1 MVILVDFE
9 DDLPKSTPLFQ
20 QAMSLGCAPERKDP
34 IHDGAQLLLPGELEN
49 PKKVALRAH
58 GGAKDLDLPKEDLA

>member
-34 IHDGAQLLLPGELEN
+34 IHDGAQLLLSDQLQD
-49 PKKVALRAH
+49 PKKVAFGSH
-58 GGAKDLDLPKEDLA
+58 GGSEDLDLSKKDLA